1 MVEFEK
7 VEKLVQ
13 KTNVSYEDAKIA
25 LENANGDMLDA
36 IIALEK
42 QGKVNGPQQATY
54 TTGPEATQYRDVP
67 AAVAQTNNKTEGK
80 NFFKDLGAA
89 IKRGFQYTVDNS
101 VRVIKKDQEII
112 KLPLW
117 LTIIMLLAAWELIII
132 VVIVSLFFDCR
143 YALVGK
149 DDTNQVNK
157 VMNQATDFAGKV
169 KDSWNESFN
178 NSSTTPETSPYNNA
192 EAEVT
197 VEPVV
202 EPTVEPVV
210 DLSKD
215 GTDAQ

>member
-54 TTGPEATQYRDVP
+54 TTGPEATPYRDVP

-80 NFFKDLGAA
+80 NFFKDLGSA

>member
-25 LENANGDMLDA
+25 LEAANGDMLDA
-36 IIALEK
+36 IISLEK
-42 QGKVNGPQQATY
+42 QGKVNGPQQTTY
-54 TTGPEATQYRDVP
+54 TTGPEATLYRDVP
-67 AAVAQTNNKTEGK
+67 AAVAQTNNKSEGK

-143 YALVGK
+143 YTLVGK
-149 DDTNQVNK
+149 DDTDQVNK

-169 KDSWNESFN
+169 KDSWNESFS
-178 NSSTTPETSPYNNA
+178 NSTAAPETTPYTAS
-192 EAEVT
+192 EAEVS
-197 VEPVV
+197 VEPV
-202 EPTVEPVV
+202 VEPVV

-215 GTDAQ
+215 SKDAQ

>member
-25 LENANGDMLDA
+25 LEAANGDMLDA
-36 IIALEK
+36 IISLEK
-42 QGKVNGPQQATY
+42 QGKVNGPQQTTY

-67 AAVAQTNNKTEGK
+67 AAVAQTNNKSEGK

-101 VRVIKKDQEII
+101 VRVIKKDQEIM

-143 YALVGK
+143 YTLVGK
-149 DDTNQVNK
+149 DDTDQVNK

-169 KDSWNESFN
+169 KDSWNESFS
-178 NSSTTPETSPYNNA
+178 NSSAARETSPYTA
-192 EAEVT
+192 SEAEVS
-197 VEPVV
+197 
-202 EPTVEPVV
+202 VEPVV

-215 GTDAQ
+215 SKDAQ

>member
-42 QGKVNGPQQATY
+42 QGKVNGPQQGTF
-54 TTGPEATQYRDVP
+54 TTGPEASPYRDVP
-67 AAVAQTNNKTEGK
+67 AAVEQTNNKTEGK
-80 NFFKDLGAA
+80 SFFKDLGAA

-101 VRVIKKDQEII
+101 VKVMKKDQEII

-117 LTIIMLLAAWELIII
+117 LSIIILLAAWELLVIVIII
-132 VVIVSLFFDCR
+132 SLFFDCR
-143 YALVGK
+143 YSVVGK

-178 NSSTTPETSPYNNA
+178 NSSTVPESSPYTAAPEAPVA
-192 EAEVT
+192 ET
-197 VEPVV
+197 VEVV
-202 EPTVEPVV
+202 NE
-210 DLSKD
+210 D
-215 GTDAQ
+215 GTDVQ

>member
-13 KTNVSYEDAKIA
+13 KTNVSYEDEKIA

-169 KDSWNESFN
+169 KDSWNESFS
-178 NSSTTPETSPYNNA
+178 NSSTAPETSPYTA
-192 EAEVT
+192 SEAEVT

-202 EPTVEPVV
+202 EPTVEPAV

-215 GTDAQ
+215 GNDAQ

>member
-54 TTGPEATQYRDVP
+54 TTGPEATPYRDVP

-80 NFFKDLGAA
+80 NFFKDLGSA

-149 DDTNQVNK
+149 DDTDQVNK